1 MTQEEYDSYALDE
14 NSPSFLQEGAVV
26 FNDPSWNDNY
36 HGNAGLSL
44 FEVNHGELK
53 GYQNIGTEVAKYQ
66 SQLDGLARAVAYAV
80 NTIHADNGDPD
91 GHSPVSFFVGEE
103 VHPICSINAG
113 NIRVNQAIFD
123 DMDNINTGRAWDS
136 PEGNGERPWPLHG
149 LGMPGC
155 QYRNL

>member
-91 GHSPVSFFVGEE
+91 GHSPVSFFVGEGGSSD
-103 VHPICSINAG
+103 ISSISRH
-113 NIRVNQAIFD
+113 IQVNQAIFD
-123 DMDNINTGRAWDS
+123 DMDNILSGHRTAPRIVENRLAIAANAWL
-136 PEGNGERPWPLHG
+136 PIQGP
-149 LGMPGC
+149 
-155 QYRNL
+155 